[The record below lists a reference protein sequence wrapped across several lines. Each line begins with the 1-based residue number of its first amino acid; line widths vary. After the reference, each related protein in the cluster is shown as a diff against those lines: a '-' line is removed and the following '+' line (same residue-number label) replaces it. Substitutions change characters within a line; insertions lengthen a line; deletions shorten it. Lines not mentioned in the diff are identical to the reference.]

1 MQKVQK
7 LLHAHAK
14 SYTIILVV
22 VIIIIIF
29 PADVISTYSDSG
41 EEAETTLCAA
51 EQVYHTSI
59 YTVAHHIPHHHNY
72 NNISWTGTCLCFVYL
87 CVLTLLYSRLLCHL
101 GKLCS
106 IY

>member
-7 LLHAHAK
+7 LLYAHAK

-41 EEAETTLCAA
+41 EEAETIYSMCSRASIS
-51 EQVYHTSI
+51 YI
-59 YTVAHHIPHHHNY
+59 YTV
-72 NNISWTGTCLCFVYL
+72 
-87 CVLTLLYSRLLCHL
+87 YSTSHSSLSEL
-101 GKLCS
+101 
-106 IY
+106 